1 MKIEKIHLEN
11 FRGIKSLSLDL
22 KGKNAA
28 IYGANGTGKTTIAN
42 AIIWTLLDS
51 PATGEKDFT
60 PKTID
65 THDLQH
71 SAELTVTADDGSV
84 YTLYKD
90 FFEVWTKK
98 RGAATKEFSGHRTEY
113 KINGVPYKKGA
124 YTKAVERIC
133 GTEMENIKK
142 LMLEGYFLESLS
154 VDERRHTLFDICGDV
169 SDEAVMEAPGLED
182 LPSLLKVPGTD
193 DQTYTPAEYLK
204 MAKAQRTNL
213 NKELQI
219 IHARIDE
226 AEKSIPEHLPDKE
239 STAAKREKL
248 VNEHDALTQKMT
260 ALTAASGKEQAVID
274 ARAAYTKAAQA
285 YEEKKHQQHA
295 AVYRQL
301 ESMAADKRKLMQQR
315 DECLDHLKKLEKE
328 HDMLAD
334 MRADLLDQYAKVD
347 ARQWDSEQETC
358 PTCHQKLPKDQIEKL
373 KAEFNQ
379 TKSREKEAINAR
391 GQQCSITKIK
401 AFEPQIIQTDE
412 AYKMAVKNLQ
422 ELIENIKTVQDSLG
436 TIPRFED
443 TDEGKS
449 LKSNIEVAEKME
461 DASQSNAYK
470 DLMDKR
476 SAVSCSIRETD
487 MTLADISAAE
497 KAKKRV
503 QELTVQQEKT
513 AVALERAEYGIHLVE
528 EFSRKKAAMVTDKI
542 NSKFKHIQFV
552 LFENQINGGL
562 KEICEPTIQNP
573 AGQWVP
579 YKSANTAG
587 RMNAELEII
596 EVLNQYY
603 KTNLPVI
610 MDRAES
616 VCHPADIKQQLIR
629 LIVSAE
635 DKELRIELKED

>member
-219 IHARIDE
+219 IPARIDE

-260 ALTAASGKEQAVID
+260 ALTAESGKEQAVID
-274 ARAAYTKAAQA
+274 ARAAYTKAAQT

-295 AVYRQL
+295 AIYQQL

-358 PTCHQKLPKDQIEKL
+358 PTCHQKLPKDQIERL

-379 TKSREKEAINAR
+379 TKSHEKEAINAR
-391 GQQCSITKIK
+391 GQQCSITKLK
-401 AFEPQIIQTDE
+401 AFEPLIIQADE
-412 AYKMAVKNLQ
+412 TYKVAVKNLR

-449 LKSNIEVAEKME
+449 LKSNIETAEKME

-487 MTLADISAAE
+487 MALADISAAE

-503 QELTVQQEKT
+503 QELTAQQEKT
-513 AVALERAEYGIHLVE
+513 AAALERAEYGIHLVE
-528 EFSRKKAAMVTDKI
+528 EFSRQKAAMVTDKI
-542 NSKFKHIQFV
+542 NSQFKHIRFI

-562 KEICEPTIQNP
+562 KEICEPTIQNA